1 VIIERGLWRIR
12 TDRSTTW
19 PADGILARDR
29 VKAVPYLRQ
38 SGEKM
43 AIRSANLEA
52 IVRFEQA
59 LSALHRLPRSREV
72 VEQAIDLRFDL
83 RNALLPLGEFARI
96 LDVLREAETLV
107 GTLDD
112 HRRRSTVFS
121 LMAFSSLDN
130 GRQSTGCRVS

>member
-1 VIIERGLWRIR
+1 
-12 TDRSTTW
+12 
-19 PADGILARDR
+19 
-29 VKAVPYLRQ
+29 
-38 SGEKM
+38 M